1 MSTNNDISIIE
12 QVKNENE
19 GKSTSDKS
27 IGEKLKDFLISI
39 LSIIII
45 LVSYY
50 IIGGFILYSCKIGQ
64 SNILPTEI
72 NCMPYGGNEP
82 NIQPI
87 QTNIFLNNTDPQLSE
102 KLSFS
107 YDKYNSKNTIID
119 ILRKYKESPTSGK
132 FINYFISILENFICF
147 NYSTLNF
154 YFNFINNMPETVVV
168 LLGPILT
175 IFYITFVFIFDHLY
189 LIYLWFSQM
198 FWLFKKNVSKPSDN
212 QSKWTDI
219 TLVEPAEYGISI
231 LYVILFLFLFWV
243 YFLGIPFISF
253 ILLSWSIF
261 SILSFKGELNGK
273 QVNVFDIVKDMF
285 KHYKVTITGI
295 ISFFVVLSSFSNL
308 GNIPGL
314 FCLLTVI
321 LIYFGIL
328 SINIYKPINDENLSK
343 LVSYEQ
349 ARKTCKTKIDT
360 YSNIFQ
366 KLNVPFL
373 SGGGSKK
380 LVHEINNLSKKLNKY
395 K

>member
-1 MSTNNDISIIE
+1 MSTDNDTSTIE
-12 QVKNENE
+12 RVKNENE

-27 IGEKLKDFLISI
+27 IGEKIKDFFISI
-39 LSIIII
+39 LSIIVI
-45 LVSYY
+45 LISYY
-50 IIGGFILYSCKIGQ
+50 IIGGFVLYSCKIGQ

-72 NCMPYGGNEP
+72 NCMPYKGNEP

-102 KLSFS
+102 KLSFP
-107 YDKYNSKNTIID
+107 YDKYNSKNSLID
-119 ILRKYKESPTSGK
+119 ILRKYKGSTTSNK
-132 FINYFISILENFICF
+132 FINYFISIIENFICF

-154 YFNFINNMPETVVV
+154 YFNFMNSMPETLII
-168 LLGPILT
+168 LLGPIIT

-198 FWLFKKNVSKPSDN
+198 FWLFKKNISKNTDDQP
-212 QSKWTDI
+212 KWADI
-219 TLVEPAEYGISI
+219 TFIEPAEYGISI
-231 LYVILFLFLFWV
+231 LLVILFLFLFWI

-253 ILLSWSIF
+253 FLLTWSIF
-261 SILSFKGELNGK
+261 SILAFKGVLNGK
-273 QVNVFDIVKDMF
+273 QVNVLDIVKEMF
-285 KHYKVTITGI
+285 KHYKVTITSVL
-295 ISFFVVLSSFSNL
+295 SFFIILASFSNL
-308 GNIPGL
+308 GTIPGL
-314 FCLLTVI
+314 FCLLTVF

-343 LVSYEQ
+343 LVSYDQ
-349 ARKTCKTKIDT
+349 AKKICKTKIDT
-360 YSNIFQ
+360 YSNILQ

-380 LVHEINNLSKKLNKY
+380 LLNEINILTNKLNKY